1 MTRST
6 DRALLRR
13 RVNLYE
19 GRELQ
24 AALGSMM
31 DNEIQGRAAHV
42 AAIREKAEA
51 EMKEIGVDEAFIS
64 KLVETFYGR
73 VLAHPELGPVFDARL
88 SGRWP
93 EHMDKMK
100 SFWSAVAFRS
110 GAYGG
115 KPVQAHLGVANMTH
129 DLFPKWLS
137 LFSSTLD
144 DVAPTPEAKDW
155 FMATAER
162 IAKSLTLSLFY
173 NPALDDPTKKT
184 G

>member
-1 MTRST
+1 
-6 DRALLRR
+6 
-13 RVNLYE
+13 
-19 GRELQ
+19 
-24 AALGSMM
+24 MM

>member
-1 MTRST
+1 M
-6 DRALLRR
+6 DR
-13 RVNLYE
+13 
-19 GRELQ
+19 
-24 AALGSMM
+24 
-31 DNEIQGRAAHV
+31 
-42 AAIREKAEA
+42 
-51 EMKEIGVDEAFIS
+51 
-64 KLVETFYGR
+64 
-73 VLAHPELGPVFDARL
+73 
-88 SGRWP
+88 
-93 EHMDKMK
+93 MK

-115 KPVQAHLGVANMTH
+115 KPVQAHLGVANMTT

-137 LFSSTLD
+137 LFSTTLD

-184 G
+184 D